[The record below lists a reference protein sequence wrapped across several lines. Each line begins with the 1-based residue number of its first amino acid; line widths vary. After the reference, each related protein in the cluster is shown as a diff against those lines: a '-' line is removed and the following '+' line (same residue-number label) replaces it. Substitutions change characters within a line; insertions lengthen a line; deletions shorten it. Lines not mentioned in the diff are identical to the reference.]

1 MTYIRMTDGRDKG
14 QIKDVQFVMA
24 MELIKCGKALPLDM
38 SSGAP
43 LAVREVPRTETASA
57 EVRDALPTLGNVD
70 LRAEADRV
78 SRLNQVT
85 RGVPPVFRKK
95 SR

>member
-14 QIKDVQFVMA
+14 QIKDFPFPTA
-24 MELIKCGKALPLDM
+24 MEMIRSGKALPLDM

-43 LAVREVPRTETASA
+43 LAVREVPRTETAPA

-85 RGVPPVFRKK
+85 RDTQPVFRKK

>member
-43 LAVREVPRTETASA
+43 LAVREVPKAETSAPA
-57 EVRDALPTLGNVD
+57 EVRSVLPALSMADAENM
-70 LRAEADRV
+70 

-85 RGVPPVFRKK
+85 RAVAPMLRKK